1 MWQNRVANKATAE
14 FTQVKMCSSHR
25 RQAISFGS
33 LSYTNRTKE
42 RNPFIDFST
51 LVGWAMVQTDKQTEH
66 TIQRGSKRWSR
77 KGGSGGYKCGSGGW
91 VTEITKAAF

>member
-51 LVGWAMVQTDKQTEH
+51 LVGWAMVQTDKQTE
-66 TIQRGSKRWSR
+66 QAYNSAGFQEVVKEGREW
-77 KGGSGGYKCGSGGW
+77 W
-91 VTEITKAAF
+91 V